1 MLIDG
6 AMYGGKCAC
15 GREHAMETRAAV
27 IERGALDQFEEY
39 MSAYGPAGRR
49 CALYGGNSYEA
60 AAGRRP
66 KAEQEIVL
74 NPKGLHADEKAT
86 AAVLIR
92 MEPQTE
98 ILIAVGGGTIHDI
111 ARFCAYERGIAFV
124 SVPTAASVDGFCSK
138 VAAMTWRGFKKTIP
152 AAAPA
157 LVVADTDIIK
167 IAPARLV
174 KSGIGD
180 ILAKYTALTDWR
192 ISKLLTGEDL
202 CPRIFDI
209 VKAAADTA
217 VASVPGILAGEDQ
230 AYEKVVY
237 ALLMSGLAM
246 QMHGSSR
253 PASGA
258 EHHISHLI
266 EEEPAMLKAAFP
278 AMHGEKAGVGA
289 VLTAAEYHRLAEAR
303 DISALTVDY
312 IPLPTEEIRRFFG
325 GELAEAILRENSED
339 CLSAVSKERLIECWP
354 QIRGIIKC
362 IPTAEHLFS
371 VLETLDAKRT
381 VEDIGVSA
389 DRLADLLG
397 YSPYVRNRLTL
408 MRIRRMINV
417 Q

>member
-60 AAGRRP
+60 AAGKRP
-66 KAEQEIVL
+66 KAEQEIIL

-86 AAVLIR
+86 AAVLSR

-111 ARFCAYERGIAFV
+111 ARFCACERGIAFV

-167 IAPARLV
+167 KAPARLV

-180 ILAKYTALTDWR
+180 ILAKYTALADWK
-192 ISKLLTGEDL
+192 ISSLLTGEAL
-202 CPRIFDI
+202 CPKIYDM
-209 VKAAADTA
+209 VKAAADAA
-217 VASVPGILAGEDQ
+217 VAGVPGIIAGEGG
-230 AYEKVVY
+230 AYENVMY
-237 ALLMSGLAM
+237 ALLLSGLAM
-246 QMHGSSR
+246 QLHGSSR

-289 VLTAAEYHRLAEAR
+289 VLAAAEYHRLAEAQ
-303 DISALTVDY
+303 DISALTGEY
-312 IPLPTEEIRRFFG
+312 SPLPSEEIRRFFG
-325 GELAEAILRENSED
+325 GELAEAILRENSAD
-339 CLSAVSKERLIECWP
+339 CLRAVSRRRLIECWP
-354 QIRGIIKC
+354 EIRSMVAE
-362 IPTAEHLFS
+362 IPPAEELS
-371 VLETLDAKRT
+371 RILEGLCAKRGP
-381 VEDIGVSA
+381 EDIGIAAS
-389 DRLADLLG
+389 RLPDLLD
-397 YSPYVRNRLTL
+397 YSPFVRNRLTL
-408 MRIRRMINV
+408 MRLRRMIKV
-417 Q
+417 